1 MTDMLY
7 EKQGSYI
14 QGGEDKAI
22 EIALAMLADNEPI
35 DKVVKYS
42 KLPKEKILKLKTRA
56 TKGPVSA

>member
-7 EKQGSYI
+7 EKQGSYL

-22 EIALAMLADNEPI
+22 EIALAMLVDNEPI

-42 KLPKEKILKLKTRA
+42 KLSKEKVLKLKAQTSKNLA
-56 TKGPVSA
+56 TA